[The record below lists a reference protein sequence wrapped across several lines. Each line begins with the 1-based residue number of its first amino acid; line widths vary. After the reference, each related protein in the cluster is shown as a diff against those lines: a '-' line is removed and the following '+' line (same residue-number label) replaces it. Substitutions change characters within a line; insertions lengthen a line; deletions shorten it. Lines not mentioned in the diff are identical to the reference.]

1 MYPRKCLLDCDHEK
15 EIDDEDCREKQV
27 SGGRLGHQPDSW
39 HFTAVRLSIPAGIP
53 EDRSA
58 LSRLQEGDADNAAG
72 KSDLYDLRVPGV

>member
-1 MYPRKCLLDCDHEK
+1 MYQHQRPLDCDHEK

-27 SGGRLGHQPDSW
+27 SGGRLGRQPDSGRLA
-39 HFTAVRLSIPAGIP
+39 AVRLSIPAGIP

-72 KSDLYDLRVPGV
+72 KSDLYDLRVP